1 MRRLGVHQID
11 ADGTRDETTY
21 LRGDGT
27 WSSAEDPTA
36 LVPLTTT
43 VGGTPDFVWDAN
55 DELVLMEVTL

>member
-11 ADGTRDETTY
+11 ADGVRDDTTY

-27 WSSAEDPTA
+27 WSAAEDTTA

-43 VGGTPDFVWDAN
+43 VGGVPDFVWDDN